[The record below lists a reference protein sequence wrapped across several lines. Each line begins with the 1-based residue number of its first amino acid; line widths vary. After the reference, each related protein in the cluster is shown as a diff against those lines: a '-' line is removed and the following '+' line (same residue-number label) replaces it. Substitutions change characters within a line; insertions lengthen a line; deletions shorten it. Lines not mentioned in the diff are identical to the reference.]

1 MIMKKAV
8 YNSMTGNLQRRYNM
22 ERLHLFTGAEVPQ
35 EMLEN
40 VTNQIRQPRKV
51 PKRLDHID
59 VKDVESFPK
68 IMDYPK
74 DYVLR

>member
-1 MIMKKAV
+1 MKKAV

-22 ERLHLFTGAEVPQ
+22 QRLHLFNNAHVPQ
-35 EMLEN
+35 VMLDN

-51 PKRLDHID
+51 PTRLDHID
-59 VKDVESFPK
+59 VKDVENFPK
-68 IMDYPK
+68 IMDFPK